1 MYSPRSTKDSNQ
13 VQHCLDMITKVQDMV
28 STFQYKSKP
37 ASKTSENRPLS
48 ISSSIAS
55 DPIPVT
61 TQLRN
66 LVLTFEPNPT
76 SASQNR
82 QSTRSSISSEPRP
95 VIPQLR
101 KAVEELKKRIE
112 SSSPKSV
119 FIPNLRRFK
128 QSYATSSVLGPG
140 VYEKSFRRVD
150 QDHEFVAIP
159 RLEDRFD
166 HKLSTYRA
174 KRKGSVCDDPS
185 TITIF
190 DVAVPKTP
198 REIREKIRLHN
209 EKIEINKS
217 AAKEIKEFFHE
228 HRKMKLTAKLQR
240 IKWLENKEEILQLKS
255 AWRVVAAL
263 VGTASVIRR
272 QLRNFIIMKKRAKRF
287 RGLMLYCSKFLGMN
301 RKTLTKRRRKITYK
315 V

>member
-1 MYSPRSTKDSNQ
+1 
-13 VQHCLDMITKVQDMV
+13 MISKVQDMV
-28 STFQYKSKP
+28 STFQVKNTSGSKS
-37 ASKTSENRPLS
+37 SENRPS
-48 ISSSIAS
+48 TMSAS
-55 DPIPVT
+55 VTSEPIPVT
-61 TQLRN
+61 THLRN
-66 LVLTFEPNPT
+66 MVLTFGHNNTP
-76 SASQNR
+76 SSKNR
-82 QSTRSSISSEPRP
+82 PSTKSSISSEPIP

-101 KAVEELKKRIE
+101 KVVEELKKRID

-140 VYEKSFRRVD
+140 VYDKAFRRID
-150 QDHEFVAIP
+150 QDHDFVAIP

-166 HKLSTYRA
+166 HKLSTFRA

-185 TITIF
+185 LMTIF
-190 DVAVPKTP
+190 DVTVPKTP

-228 HRKMKLTAKLQR
+228 SRKMKLTAKLQR
-240 IKWLENKEEILQLKS
+240 IKWLENKEEILQLKNSWRLIS
-255 AWRVVAAL
+255 AL
-263 VGTASVIRR
+263 IGTASVVRR
-272 QLRNFIIMKKRAKRF
+272 QLRNFVVMKKRAKRF
-287 RGLMLYCSKFLGMN
+287 RGLLLYCSKFLGIN

-315 V
+315 VRCN